1 VCIVLSSG
9 AAIFSKYTTDLVITP
24 IETMIEKVNNI
35 TKDPL
40 KAAHD
45 EEERLLMEELAEK
58 DDENEE
64 SFSLDDPDLKAKKRK
79 RKEK

>member
-1 VCIVLSSG
+1 
-9 AAIFSKYTTDLVITP
+9 
-24 IETMIEKVNNI
+24 MIAKVNDI

-58 DDENEE
+58 DDN
-64 SFSLDDPDLKAKKRK
+64 SIDLDIDDDREKERKKKKKAADGQPL
-79 RKEK
+79 ETVVL

>member
-9 AAIFSKYTTDLVITP
+9 AAIFSKLTTDLVIHP

-58 DDENEE
+58 EENEDD
-64 SFSLDDPDLKAKKRK
+64 SFSLDDVD
-79 RKEK
+79 

>member
-1 VCIVLSSG
+1 MCIVLSSG
-9 AAIFSKYTTDLVITP
+9 AAIFSRLTTDLVISP

-45 EEERLLMEELAEK
+45 EEERLLMEELDDK
-58 DDENEE
+58 DD
-64 SFSLDDPDLKAKKRK
+64 D
-79 RKEK
+79 